1 MSRIKLNPKYLETTI
16 EKVKKNTELSDM
28 RKDTIIKCLE
38 MEINRRRNKE
48 ERNLLYLLE
57 REVYRI
63 DVNAPNPIIPMIITE
78 ISYNCIIKGNPPIP
92 FIKALDKVHSKEI
105 FYTEEQIG
113 LSLFLTKSEAKE
125 ELKELKKLSSPITH
139 FKEEK

>member
-16 EKVKKNTELSDM
+16 EKVKNSELSNM

-38 MEINRRRNKE
+38 MEIDRRRNKE

-63 DVNAPNPIIPMIITE
+63 DVNATNPIIPMIVTE
-78 ISYNCIIKGNPPIP
+78 ISYNSIVKGEPPVCLIKT
-92 FIKALDKVHSKEI
+92 LDKDYSKETY
-105 FYTEEQIG
+105 YTEEQIG
-113 LSLFLTKSEAKE
+113 LCLFLTKSDARE
-125 ELKELKKLSSPITH
+125 ELKELEKFSLPITH
-139 FKEEK
+139 FKEVK